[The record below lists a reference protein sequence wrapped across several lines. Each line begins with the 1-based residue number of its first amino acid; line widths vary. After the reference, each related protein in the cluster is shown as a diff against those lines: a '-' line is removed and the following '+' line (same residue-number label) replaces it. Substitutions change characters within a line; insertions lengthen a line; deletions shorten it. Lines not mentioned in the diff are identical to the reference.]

1 MPDDLDQDFIKTI
14 TDAIPGMIAYW
25 DRELRCRF
33 ANRAYAGWFGREPT
47 ELMGRT
53 IQEVAGES
61 FDALNQR
68 YVMRALAGEAQTFQ
82 RDITMPDGS
91 VRRTWANYVPDA
103 DADGAVRGFFVLVN
117 DVTPLW
123 NAEQRLLESE
133 SRYRLL
139 AENGTDMVFELD
151 RDLIRRYV
159 SPACREILGYEPTE
173 LIGVKP
179 RNQVHPDDAERVS
192 QTFQSLL
199 DGGQSQG
206 MITNRILHRDG
217 RWVWVE
223 VTLRALRDGER
234 GLPRGIIGSLRDISA
249 RKAIEQELEE
259 ANRRLEALAG
269 KDALTGLANRRTF
282 DDVLDKEYRRA
293 RRERKSLS
301 LIMID
306 VDHFKAFNDHYGH
319 PEGDECLRRVAAA
332 IQATVRRPGDMVA
345 RYGGEEFAVI
355 LPSTPESGAATIADL
370 IRDSVLKLRLP
381 HQNIPS
387 QMLTISCGV
396 AATESFDR
404 RPTSL
409 VKLADRALYQA
420 KENGRNRVIQAS
432 KLLAI
437 VASKSSASA

>member
-1 MPDDLDQDFIKTI
+1 VPDDLDQDFIKTI

-192 QTFQSLL
+192 QTFKACS
-199 DGGQSQG
+199 
-206 MITNRILHRDG
+206 T
-217 RWVWVE
+217 
-223 VTLRALRDGER
+223 A
-234 GLPRGIIGSLRDISA
+234 A
-249 RKAIEQELEE
+249 RVKA
-259 ANRRLEALAG
+259 
-269 KDALTGLANRRTF
+269 
-282 DDVLDKEYRRA
+282 
-293 RRERKSLS
+293 
-301 LIMID
+301 
-306 VDHFKAFNDHYGH
+306 
-319 PEGDECLRRVAAA
+319 
-332 IQATVRRPGDMVA
+332 
-345 RYGGEEFAVI
+345 
-355 LPSTPESGAATIADL
+355 
-370 IRDSVLKLRLP
+370 
-381 HQNIPS
+381 
-387 QMLTISCGV
+387 
-396 AATESFDR
+396 
-404 RPTSL
+404 
-409 VKLADRALYQA
+409 
-420 KENGRNRVIQAS
+420 
-432 KLLAI
+432 
-437 VASKSSASA
+437 

>member
-1 MPDDLDQDFIKTI
+1 
-14 TDAIPGMIAYW
+14 
-25 DRELRCRF
+25 
-33 ANRAYAGWFGREPT
+33 
-47 ELMGRT
+47 
-53 IQEVAGES
+53 
-61 FDALNQR
+61 
-68 YVMRALAGEAQTFQ
+68 
-82 RDITMPDGS
+82 
-91 VRRTWANYVPDA
+91 
-103 DADGAVRGFFVLVN
+103 
-117 DVTPLW
+117 
-123 NAEQRLLESE
+123 
-133 SRYRLL
+133 
-139 AENGTDMVFELD
+139 
-151 RDLIRRYV
+151 
-159 SPACREILGYEPTE
+159 
-173 LIGVKP
+173 
-179 RNQVHPDDAERVS
+179 
-192 QTFQSLL
+192 
-199 DGGQSQG
+199 